1 MCILYREKIEKTIR
15 QSPRYEAKEG
25 SAMNESFAFLLELQ
39 CVSSN
44 NYDMIIRND
53 KIYYLV
59 GGVIMYFVDRNK
71 INDTLQHMD
80 QLLEVFNER
89 SEWTE
94 TIVEQLA
101 LERLTHVVIESIIDV
116 GNAMIDGFIMRD
128 PGSYEDIIDIMD
140 DEEVITDDMVEP
152 LKAVVALRKEIVQQ
166 FTNMNHLAMYTAMQK
181 SMPAL
186 QNWSKRVNYY
196 LENELGP
203 VSAFLPEDHA
213 E

>member
-1 MCILYREKIEKTIR
+1 
-15 QSPRYEAKEG
+15 
-25 SAMNESFAFLLELQ
+25 
-39 CVSSN
+39 
-44 NYDMIIRND
+44 
-53 KIYYLV
+53 
-59 GGVIMYFVDRNK
+59 MYFVDRNK

-80 QLLEVFNER
+80 QLLKVFHER

-94 TIVEQLA
+94 TVVERLA

-116 GNAMIDGFIMRD
+116 GNSMIDGFIMRD

-152 LKAVVALRKEIVQQ
+152 LKTVVALRKEIVQQ
-166 FTNMNHLAMYTAMQK
+166 FTKMDHTAMYTVMQK